1 MENEFI
7 VASDIPRKG
16 VVINCKKGEPA
27 PLTPEL
33 MSKQLND
40 IGLYCKFTTPEILKG
55 LIKEVEDRL
64 PKGKNEAF
72 GIYICDPE
80 KVNLDSYS
88 LANFNPTL
96 ECPFIGTSDSIN
108 ASWIP
113 SEDAIG
119 YMTQLNAIVSKANF
133 DELKKH
139 FADFIHYE
147 KAEETTTKKDTT
159 EGAIKDFFAETLT
172 TASNC
177 MISGIDVADMK
188 ATCTRLI
195 TPQLKQDD
203 NYSIKKTFVIFL
215 LKNYNGKSADSIGAV
230 ALDWKLIITNYKSK
244 KSSKHETSLT
254 LSARAVTYDNISILE
269 KHAAYVS
276 KLSSF
281 LMGGLNSIPPKT
293 NKVKIYDN
301 LPPAG
306 YDAFFTG
313 IPQIDSGSGQVET
326 IVLYAANLDEV
337 GIVDNSV
344 SKAECSYSI
353 SLTTGFTNSE
363 SLSLGEELYMEAGCD
378 ILKVGIKISMNAT
391 FTKETSK
398 SHTETI
404 TYTVPAETIA
414 YLYQG
419 FIQCAVLSMD
429 INTGEFKYVSK
440 GKYLTNFFKTSLTP
454 LLSE

>member
-1 MENEFI
+1 MENEFN
-7 VASDIPRKG
+7 VIPRKG
-16 VVINCKKGEPA
+16 IRISCEVGTPA
-27 PLTPEL
+27 KLTPEL
-33 MSKQLND
+33 MSKQLHD
-40 IGLYCKFTTPEILKG
+40 IGLYCKFTTPEVLEG

-64 PKGKNEAF
+64 PKGRNEAF
-72 GIYICDPE
+72 GIYIYDPE

-88 LANFNPTL
+88 LANFKPTL
-96 ECPFIGTSDSIN
+96 ECPFIGASEKID

-113 SEDAIG
+113 SEDALG
-119 YMTQLNAIVSKANF
+119 YMDQLYTVLVKSNF
-133 DELKKH
+133 DKLKEH
-139 FADFIHYE
+139 FKNFAHYE

-177 MISGIDVADMK
+177 MVSGIAVDDMK

-203 NYSIKKTFVIFL
+203 NYSISDTFVIFL
-215 LKNYNGKSADSIGAV
+215 LKNYDGKYADSIGAV
-230 ALDWKLIITNYKSK
+230 ALDWKLVITNYKNK
-244 KSSKHETSLT
+244 KSAKHETSLT
-254 LSARAVTYDNISILE
+254 LSARAVTYDDAAVLQKHVDYLE
-269 KHAAYVS
+269 SLKN
-276 KLSSF
+276 F
-281 LMGGLNSIPPKT
+281 LCMGLNSIPPKT
-293 NKVKIYDN
+293 NKVKIYDT

-313 IPQIDSGSGQVET
+313 IPQVNSGSGQVET

-337 GIVDNSV
+337 GIVDNSA
-344 SKAECSYSI
+344 SKAACSYSI

-363 SLSLGEELYMEAGCD
+363 SLSLGEELYMEAGCE
-378 ILKVGIKISMNAT
+378 ILKVGVKINMNAT
-391 FTKETSK
+391 FTQETSK

-419 FIQCAVLSMD
+419 FIQCAILSMD
-429 INTGEFKYVSK
+429 IKTGEFKYVSK